1 MRKSASALCVL
12 IILSFFSSAFGQ
24 PGAKMESKIRID
36 PALFIY
42 LKECRNIMTA
52 IGDKIWKNWDFSKTP
67 ILFYRPHVQDILIG
81 YPHQPAGFQVL
92 TGFNPL
98 KGETVYF
105 RDGATFIDYD
115 GQNTVTDIDGVKT
128 LVVADTFSNQRN
140 QIEGVLLGRDKDFAQ
155 KWLEKWNFLPSN
167 PYDQMSMILHEGFH
181 AFQAAQAPDKEPNE
195 LPAID
200 YPVLDVL
207 NNSYW
212 SLEASIIQ
220 DALTSEDHET
230 RVRKIKELTAV
241 RAERRAALKKEFIE
255 YEDLTEYLEGLAKY
269 VEYEFLIKAQG
280 LEPDPQL
287 FFLNGFHGYG
297 EKLKEDL
304 ADHFKQMKDIISA
317 SVVATGNK
325 FGVGPLRFRLYS
337 SGAALALLLDEVDPD
352 WKADIFK
359 EGIFLFDKL
368 KKAAAIGEEERLRL
382 LAQAKSEYGF
392 ESIRKEKELFETEG
406 KKVLNEKLRSI
417 LETHDTLVVL
427 DYSELGK
434 LAGMSFTPFGVIKIS
449 ENQTIY
455 DMVPLLVRFS
465 NKAEFKFTRVIPVL
479 VDKAS
484 KEMKFVV
491 KTEPSKFAE
500 QKGDEIKVDEFVLKG
515 CRFVTTTAGNK
526 VSIKLLK

>member
-12 IILSFFSSAFGQ
+12 IILSFFSSVFGQ
-24 PGAKMESKIRID
+24 PGTKMESKIKID

-42 LKECRNIMTA
+42 LKECRNIMTV
-52 IGDKIWKNWDFSKTP
+52 IGDKIWKNWDFSKIP

-98 KGETVYF
+98 NGEIIYF
-105 RDGATFIDYD
+105 RDSATFIDYD

-140 QIEGVLLGRDKDFAQ
+140 QIRGVLLGRDKDFGQ
-155 KWLEKWNFLPSN
+155 KWLEDWNFLPNN

-195 LPAID
+195 LAAID
-200 YPVLDVL
+200 YPLLDVL

-212 SLEASIIQ
+212 SLEASIIR
-220 DALTSEDHET
+220 DALSSEDHET

-287 FFLNGFHGYG
+287 FFLNGFQGYG
-297 EKLKEDL
+297 RNLKEDL
-304 ADHFKQMKDIISA
+304 ANQFKQMKDIISA
-317 SVVATGNK
+317 SIDMTGNK

-337 SGAALALLLDEVDPD
+337 SGAALALLLDEIDPD

-359 EGIFLFDKL
+359 EGAYLFDKL
-368 KKAAAIGEEERLRL
+368 KRTAAVGEEERLRL
-382 LAQAKSEYGF
+382 IAQAKSEYGF
-392 ESIRKEKELFETEG
+392 ETIRKEKELFEAEG

-427 DYSELGK
+427 DYSDMGK
-434 LAGMSFTPFGVIKIS
+434 LAGLSFTPFGVTKIS
-449 ENQTIY
+449 ESQIIY
-455 DMVPLLVRFS
+455 DMAPLLGRFS
-465 NKAEFKFTRVIPVL
+465 NKAEFKFARVIPVL

-491 KTEPSKFAE
+491 KTDASKLAS
-500 QKGDEIKVDEFVLKG
+500 QKGNEIKVDEFVVTG

-526 VSIKLLK
+526 VTIKLLK